1 MQQLISIDED
11 SNNIGEEFKEFLNK
25 QTEIINNLISSN
37 LSNFIYTSNII
48 QTKIDIYNFLQ
59 NKVILILT
67 ELNKNNSYQKNKENS
82 EKITTLFQLLV
93 NINALIKEK
102 ELSLY
107 KIIGILHSKDK
118 ASKGQN
124 YENEIYHLKNELIEK
139 NKQIKVLE
147 NMNLILNEQ
156 IEKIK
161 LENDT
166 LTMKLLGKSKKYIN
180 DETIKSGLETIMK
193 NNNDKNY
200 LNKTNNNNT
209 INSRINLPN
218 MPKSSFNKQIIVSKK
233 KLSREQLNEI
243 IQNIYK
249 SKIAYDQNCIDLNK
263 PLETM
268 EQHMY
273 QYLNNKYGLKNLTI
287 EYASAII
294 SGIKDYSKKDMNIK
308 LFGML
313 LKNEIEENTLAIVEK
328 IKQVVEET
336 LEYFITQKN
345 PYMSTGDVLLICD
358 KIKKGMVDE
367 DVWNSFIDTL
377 FLNDKENGNKV
388 KEKIYEFIDRIM
400 KKSLEKLG
408 NNLKFE
414 MTREEEDFFKEM
426 QNYPKKIRYEDLINI
441 LIDYHIKVRK
451 NYLKNMREIFMD
463 NDDNKDGVLTKKEFI
478 KYINDLKIFHEETI
492 EENID
497 YLLRKIPQCEKYDFF
512 SFSEVVGLF
521 DQEQILKENNE
532 KCSILDFLAKYLIIS
547 KYKFYNFNLIRI
559 LNSNNDRK

>member
-59 NKVILILT
+59 NKVIIILT
-67 ELNKNNSYQKNKENS
+67 ELNKNNTYQKNKENS

-93 NINALIKEK
+93 DINALIKEK

-118 ASKGQN
+118 ANKGQN
-124 YENEIYHLKNELIEK
+124 YENENYHLKNELIEK

-166 LTMKLLGKSKKYIN
+166 LTLKLLGKSKKYIN

-294 SGIKDYSKKDMNIK
+294 SGIKEYSKKDMNIK

-328 IKQVVEET
+328 IKQVVEDT

-358 KIKKGMVDE
+358 RIKKGMVDE

-400 KKSLEKLG
+400 KESLEKLG

-532 KCSILDFLAKYLIIS
+532 KCSILDFLAK
-547 KYKFYNFNLIRI
+547 
-559 LNSNNDRK
+559 

>member
-1 MQQLISIDED
+1 MQQLISIDEN

-67 ELNKNNSYQKNKENS
+67 ELNKNNTYLKNKENS
-82 EKITTLFQLLV
+82 EKIKTLFQLLV
-93 NINALIKEK
+93 DINALIKEK
-102 ELSLY
+102 ELSLF
-107 KIIGILHSKDK
+107 KIIGILHSKGK
-118 ASKGQN
+118 TNKGQN
-124 YENEIYHLKNELIEK
+124 YENENYHLKNELIEK

-161 LENDT
+161 SENDT
-166 LTMKLLGKSKKYIN
+166 LTMKLLGRSKKYIN

-193 NNNDKNY
+193 NNNDKHY

-233 KLSREQLNEI
+233 KLSKEQLNEI

-294 SGIKDYSKKDMNIK
+294 SGIKEYSKKDMNIK

-345 PYMSTGDVLLICD
+345 PYMNTGDVLLICD

-377 FLNDKENGNKV
+377 FLNDKDNGKKV

-400 KKSLEKLG
+400 KKSLEKIG
-408 NNLKFE
+408 NNVKFE

-451 NYLKNMREIFMD
+451 NYLKNMRDIFMD
-463 NDDNKDGVLTKKEFI
+463 NDENKDGVLTKKEFI

-532 KCSILDFLAKYLIIS
+532 KCSILDFLAK
-547 KYKFYNFNLIRI
+547 
-559 LNSNNDRK
+559 

>member
-82 EKITTLFQLLV
+82 EKITALFQLLV

-107 KIIGILHSKDK
+107 KIIGILHLKDK

-532 KCSILDFLAKYLIIS
+532 KCSILDFLAK
-547 KYKFYNFNLIRI
+547 
-559 LNSNNDRK
+559 

>member
-67 ELNKNNSYQKNKENS
+67 ELNKNNTYLKNKENS
-82 EKITTLFQLLV
+82 EKIKTLFQLLV
-93 NINALIKEK
+93 DINALIKEK
-102 ELSLY
+102 ELSLF
-107 KIIGILHSKDK
+107 KIIGILHSKGK
-118 ASKGQN
+118 TNKGQN
-124 YENEIYHLKNELIEK
+124 YENENYHLKNELIEK

-161 LENDT
+161 SENDT
-166 LTMKLLGKSKKYIN
+166 LTMKLLGRSKKYIN
-180 DETIKSGLETIMK
+180 EETIKSGLEIIMK

-233 KLSREQLNEI
+233 KLSKEQLNEI

-294 SGIKDYSKKDMNIK
+294 SGIKEYSKKDMNIK

-345 PYMSTGDVLLICD
+345 PYMNIGDVLLICD

-377 FLNDKENGNKV
+377 FLNDKDNGKKV

-532 KCSILDFLAKYLIIS
+532 KCSILDFLAK
-547 KYKFYNFNLIRI
+547 
-559 LNSNNDRK
+559 

>member
-93 NINALIKEK
+93 NINAVIKEK

-532 KCSILDFLAKYLIIS
+532 KCSILDFLAK
-547 KYKFYNFNLIRI
+547 
-559 LNSNNDRK
+559 

>member
-67 ELNKNNSYQKNKENS
+67 ELNKNNTYLKNKENS
-82 EKITTLFQLLV
+82 EKIKTLFQLLV
-93 NINALIKEK
+93 DINALIKEK
-102 ELSLY
+102 ELSLF
-107 KIIGILHSKDK
+107 KIIGILHSKGK
-118 ASKGQN
+118 TNKGQN
-124 YENEIYHLKNELIEK
+124 YENENYHLKNELIEK

-161 LENDT
+161 SENDT

-200 LNKTNNNNT
+200 LNRTNNNNT

-233 KLSREQLNEI
+233 KLSKEQLNEI

-294 SGIKDYSKKDMNIK
+294 SGIKEYSKKDMNIK

-345 PYMSTGDVLLICD
+345 PYMNTGDVLLICD

-377 FLNDKENGNKV
+377 FLNDKDNGKKV

-400 KKSLEKLG
+400 KNSFEKFG
-408 NNLKFE
+408 NNVKFE

-451 NYLKNMREIFMD
+451 NYLKNMRDIFMD
-463 NDDNKDGVLTKKEFI
+463 NDENKDGVLTKKEFI

-532 KCSILDFLAKYLIIS
+532 KCSILDFLAK
-547 KYKFYNFNLIRI
+547 
-559 LNSNNDRK
+559 

>member
-82 EKITTLFQLLV
+82 EKITKLFQLLV

-107 KIIGILHSKDK
+107 KIIGILHLKDK

-532 KCSILDFLAKYLIIS
+532 KCSILDFLAK
-547 KYKFYNFNLIRI
+547 
-559 LNSNNDRK
+559 

>member
-1 MQQLISIDED
+1 MQQLISIDEN

-107 KIIGILHSKDK
+107 KIIGILHLKDK

-532 KCSILDFLAKYLIIS
+532 KCSILDFLAK
-547 KYKFYNFNLIRI
+547 
-559 LNSNNDRK
+559 

>member
-200 LNKTNNNNT
+200 LNKTNKNNT

-532 KCSILDFLAKYLIIS
+532 KCSILDFLAK
-547 KYKFYNFNLIRI
+547 
-559 LNSNNDRK
+559 